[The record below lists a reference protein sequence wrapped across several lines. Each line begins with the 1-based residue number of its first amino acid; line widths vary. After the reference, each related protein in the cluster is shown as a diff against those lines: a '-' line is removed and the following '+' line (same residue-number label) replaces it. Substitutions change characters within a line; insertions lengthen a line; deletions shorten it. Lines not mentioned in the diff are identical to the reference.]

1 MCIVI
6 ALAAKMVILVALND
20 LLAYASHGPLAALRA
35 AGRMGFAAF
44 ATFVPLN
51 LIALP
56 LAGYLMFGG
65 GQHTAAASGEML
77 TTMSA
82 ALGLATS
89 TPVPFFRE
97 HSNKSH
103 IIHRKRPHLLTASHA
118 VDGLTSYWMAIDIGV
133 ALQLLMLIAYTSRMD
148 WRALILHE
156 RRGSHPNSEDLSASE
171 TIDDLRP

>member
-1 MCIVI
+1 MCTVI

-44 ATFVPLN
+44 ATLVPLN

-65 GQHTAAASGEML
+65 GQHTAAAASEVL

-82 ALGLATS
+82 TLGLATS
-89 TPVPFFRE
+89 TPAPSLSH
-97 HSNKSH
+97 HSDKSH
-103 IIHRKRPHLLTASHA
+103 MIHRKRPHSLTARHA
-118 VDGLTSYWMAIDIGV
+118 LDGLTSYWIAIDIGV
-133 ALQLLMLIAYTSRMD
+133 ALQLLMLIVYTSRMD
-148 WRALILHE
+148 WRTLIL
-156 RRGSHPNSEDLSASE
+156 RRGRQPDSE
-171 TIDDLRP
+171 TNDLGSSETNDDLHP